1 MKNNVNLFLNL
12 SSIDVYGEVN
22 KKLLTESYRP
32 KNVNPYGKIKGF
44 VKIERKN
51 KLFKSKITRVLCDPS
66 INNLER
72 TGLILFSKIL

>member
-1 MKNNVNLFLNL
+1 MKNNINLFLNL

-32 KNVNPYGKIKGF
+32 KNVNPYGKIKRLCE
-44 VKIERKN
+44 KIERKN
-51 KLFKSKITRVLCDPS
+51 KLFKSKITRSFDPS

-72 TGLILFSKIL
+72 TWLILFSKIL